1 MKKASIV
8 FNIKSWMVFVSS
20 MGGATLICILLRGVS
35 TSDFHVP
42 MIFVLAVLVIS
53 LYTDGYFYGI
63 LAALSSV
70 FGVNWAF
77 TYPYMNFNFSLPG
90 YLITF
95 VTMLAVGLVTS
106 LLSSRIKAQEKLRIE
121 SAAEKMR
128 ADLLR
133 SISHDLRTPLTSISG
148 SLSAAIED
156 DGSIGEDQKRQ
167 LLSNAK
173 DEADWLCRIFE
184 NLMSITRINGQ
195 PGNINKKSELLEEL
209 ISEVCSTFSKRV
221 PGIAIDVQL
230 PDEPVFV
237 SVDAMLIEQLLIN
250 MMDNA
255 VQHGKNT
262 DRITISVSEQGEFIS
277 ISVQDNGEGIDSAV
291 LAHLFDGNLQMFAES
306 GDKNKYM
313 GIGLQVCK
321 TIAEIHGG
329 TISARNNSRGA
340 EFIVTLKKND

>member
-1 MKKASIV
+1 MRKASIV
-8 FNIKSWMVFVSS
+8 FNLKSWMVFIAS
-20 MGGATLICILLRGVS
+20 MGGATLICTLLRGVS

-53 LYTDGYFYGI
+53 FYTDGYFYGI

-106 LLSSRIKAQEKLRIE
+106 LLSSRIKAQEKLKIE
-121 SAAEKMR
+121 NAAEKMR

-156 DGSIGEDQKRQ
+156 NGTIGDEQKRQ
-167 LLSNAK
+167 LLCNAK

-184 NLMSITRINGQ
+184 NLMSITRISGQ
-195 PGNINKKSELLEEL
+195 PGKINKKSELLEEV
-209 ISEVCSTFSKRV
+209 ISEVCSSFSKRN
-221 PGIAIDVQL
+221 PDVSIEVRL
-230 PDEPVFV
+230 PDDPIFI
-237 SVDAMLIEQLLIN
+237 SMDAMLIEQLLIN
-250 MMDNA
+250 LMDNA

-262 DRITISVSEQGEFIS
+262 SRIILSAAEVNDSISL
-277 ISVQDNGEGIDSAV
+277 SVQDNGVGIDKAV
-291 LAHLFDGNLQMFAES
+291 LPHLFDGSLRMFAES

-329 TISARNNSRGA
+329 KISARNNAQGA
-340 EFIVTLKKND
+340 EFTVTLRKND